1 MLDSLLN
8 LFRAG
13 PQRAADRLAAA
24 KELQRKGEPRAAIAA
39 YQEALAMG
47 ATPAPVELQLGLL
60 HAGLAERDR
69 AEAHL
74 RRAIALAP
82 RDPDPLCVLGVVM
95 NDLRRFDEAAKLFE
109 RALALR
115 PDLPE
120 AHFNLGLSRFERG
133 DFRGAAQSFAHC
145 ATLNRGAP
153 WDAARRAE
161 PAREP
166 APAFSRDD
174 MRVSAGKVRHDCEQ
188 IEYLL
193 GLGRLPPV
201 YRDVLE
207 DYRDLLAEIAAGPGD
222 AVEFDA
228 SRHPLVARTYKRP
241 FHIDPAPAPAPPFVN
256 PGLDSRALEE
266 RYHAA
271 EPSIVTV
278 DDLLTAPTLAALRR
292 FCLESTFWNN
302 LKPGYLGAYFFD
314 GFCSELLLGVAL
326 ELRER
331 LPGIMRASPLQMMW
345 GYKCESRLPGL
356 GVHADDAAVNVNFW
370 ITDDF
375 ANLEPAQGGLLVYRQ
390 DAPAEWGFAKFNS
403 DSETV
408 QRYLQS
414 SGDAPLRIPYRANRA
429 VIFDSDLFH
438 ASDRPVF
445 REGYVNRRVNITML
459 YGQRSM

>member
-1 MLDSLLN
+1 MLSAILTK
-8 LFRAG
+8 
-13 PQRAADRLAAA
+13 A
-24 KELQRKGEPRAAIAA
+24 KELQKSGEPRAAIAA
-39 YQEALAMG
+39 YHEALAMG
-47 ATPAPVELQLGLL
+47 APSASVELQLGAL
-60 HAGLAERDR
+60 HASLAEREQ

-74 RRAIALAP
+74 RKAIALAP
-82 RDPDPLCVLGVVM
+82 RDPDPLCMLGIVM
-95 NDLRRFDEAAKLFE
+95 NDLRRFGEAAKLFE
-109 RALALR
+109 QALALR
-115 PDLPE
+115 ADLPE
-120 AHFNLGLSRFERG
+120 GHFNLGLSRFELG
-133 DFRGAAQSFAHC
+133 DFRGAAQSFAQC

-153 WDAARRAE
+153 WDAARRAD
-161 PAREP
+161 PGRDAG
-166 APAFSRDD
+166 PAFTSED

-193 GLGRLPPV
+193 ALRRLPPV
-201 YRDVLE
+201 YRDVLQ
-207 DYRDLLAEIAAGPGD
+207 DYRNLLAEIASGADG
-222 AVEFDA
+222 AAEFDA

-241 FHIDPAPAPAPPFVN
+241 FHIDATPAPAPPFVN
-256 PGLDSRALEE
+256 PNLDWRAVE
-266 RYHAA
+266 RRYLDA
-271 EPSIVTV
+271 EPNVVTV
-278 DDLLTAPTLAALRR
+278 DDLLTAPALAALRR

-326 ELRER
+326 ELREH
-331 LPGIMRASPLQMMW
+331 LPRVMRAGPLQMMW

-370 ITDDF
+370 ITDDA
-375 ANLEPAQGGLLVYRQ
+375 ANLEPAQGGLLVYPQ

-414 SGDAPLRIPYRANRA
+414 TGEAPLRIPYRANRA

-438 ASDRPVF
+438 ATDRPVF